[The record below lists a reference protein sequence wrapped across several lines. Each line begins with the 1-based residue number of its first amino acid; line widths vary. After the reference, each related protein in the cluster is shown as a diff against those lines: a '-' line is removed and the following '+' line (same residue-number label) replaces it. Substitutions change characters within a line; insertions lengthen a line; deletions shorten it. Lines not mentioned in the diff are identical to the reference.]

1 MPYQLNPTVPP
12 EMGEPSPLLIQP
24 SEFVLLHFQLAP
36 GNRITSPQRPVGD
49 ACQQA
54 IICCG
59 LTQTA
64 VDTNEAR
71 LQQIGEIVDYEQLLA
86 LCPETRLPSF
96 TWSNSLSMAGGE
108 GPAVEDSIKQL
119 FVDPHVEDVR
129 NESPP
134 QAASESGS
142 SPSQTG
148 AAVDPASSAAPEFG
162 GKQSAQQS
170 RSRQRGD
177 QEYNERLESAQNYAL
192 SQWTGNSLANISLGA
207 GDEIVTPDAFV
218 SEGIM
223 RPLWIEDQL
232 LLARR
237 VENQSGTVIQCCWLD
252 WERIRT
258 ALRDEV
264 RDLLPE
270 VEFEPVGEATEVRL
284 GQVLATLPVQ
294 LQIDRPR
301 LAGMLDLGLPEIV
314 SPQGGGIWLALLMA
328 WVCLVLAAIGG
339 AVLLQGLWR
348 LSERRGAFVSAVT
361 HELRTPLTTFRM
373 YAEMLAERM
382 VPTAEK
388 QRQYA
393 ETMRIEADRLSHLVE
408 NVLQFARIERVS
420 HKCRREET
428 SWDRLMDR
436 FENRLRQR
444 AEQAAMELVV
454 EASPDDAARS
464 FWSDPVAIEQV
475 LFNLVDNACKYA
487 RSASVRRIEVRARFP
502 GDQLEIRVRDH
513 GPGVCPRVQRHLFQP
528 FRKSDQQ
535 AADTA
540 QGVGLGLALCRRM
553 AKSLGG
559 RLRYE
564 PASPGTEMVLTI
576 PATGR

>member
-1 MPYQLNPTVPP
+1 
-12 EMGEPSPLLIQP
+12 
-24 SEFVLLHFQLAP
+24 
-36 GNRITSPQRPVGD
+36 
-49 ACQQA
+49 
-54 IICCG
+54 
-59 LTQTA
+59 
-64 VDTNEAR
+64 
-71 LQQIGEIVDYEQLLA
+71 
-86 LCPETRLPSF
+86 
-96 TWSNSLSMAGGE
+96 
-108 GPAVEDSIKQL
+108 
-119 FVDPHVEDVR
+119 
-129 NESPP
+129 
-134 QAASESGS
+134 
-142 SPSQTG
+142 
-148 AAVDPASSAAPEFG
+148 
-162 GKQSAQQS
+162 
-170 RSRQRGD
+170 
-177 QEYNERLESAQNYAL
+177 
-192 SQWTGNSLANISLGA
+192 
-207 GDEIVTPDAFV
+207 
-218 SEGIM
+218 
-223 RPLWIEDQL
+223 
-232 LLARR
+232 
-237 VENQSGTVIQCCWLD
+237 
-252 WERIRT
+252 
-258 ALRDEV
+258 
-264 RDLLPE
+264 
-270 VEFEPVGEATEVRL
+270 
-284 GQVLATLPVQ
+284 
-294 LQIDRPR
+294 
-301 LAGMLDLGLPEIV
+301 
-314 SPQGGGIWLALLMA
+314 
-328 WVCLVLAAIGG
+328 VCLVLAAIGG

-454 EASPDDAARS
+454 EAS
-464 FWSDPVAIEQV
+464 
-475 LFNLVDNACKYA
+475 KYA